1 MTSSKTTKRALL
13 GSVVAML
20 VCFTMLL
27 STTFAWFTDTAVSAS
42 NKIIAGNLDVVL
54 EYKNDWSESWKPVDE
69 TTKIFKE
76 GALYE
81 PGYTEVVYLRVSN
94 AGSLALKYNLM
105 VNVTNEKGSI
115 NVEGDPFKLSE
126 NLQIGTY
133 VQDEYSSGFNYADIL
148 IPTMFGTRE
157 AALSNVGTLT
167 KLSEASS
174 VIKSDAPVLAGD
186 ETAQVVAI
194 VLTMPEAVG
203 NEANYDATKAT
214 APTLDLGVT
223 LVATQLNSEKDTF
236 GSDYDK
242 DSEYPVISTVDTW
255 DGTASFALF
264 GLTGLSATAS
274 TAEVED
280 AITEAKATGTFL
292 ADDEIVIG
300 SAEELAAFAK
310 LVDAG
315 ETFAG
320 KTVKL
325 GSDIDLANIL
335 FEPIGSYRKDLAFKG
350 TFDGQGHTISNM
362 SQNTW
367 ELDNGYYYGDLGL
380 GLFGKV
386 EDAVIKNLTVDAAS
400 ISGESAICGAVAATA
415 YGECKFENIK
425 VTNSKV
431 NDYQYYAGGIVG
443 WASGDHQYVGCN
455 VDASTTIGG
464 QWGDFGNANGG
475 LIGGA
480 GSSGTYYFKDCDVAC
495 RIDAVNDVVSAYQWY
510 NYRNSGMLIGRT
522 GHTET
527 SDAVTNVAAP
537 NVTCENVT
545 VTYGDWAN
553 YTYCEFAGTGYPYV
567 RVQAGV
573 SVDAYSNVRYGHPT
587 DANGNVVVDDN
598 HVHNDGEDHHVLIV
612 FDQLFG
618 GPADQRYCQY
628 GVATHPGVTVVYN
641 NK

>member
-242 DSEYPVISTVDTW
+242 DSEYPVINTVDTW
-255 DGTASFALF
+255 DGTADTSWY
-264 GLTGLSATAS
+264 SANPTAAEFTLS
-274 TAEVED
+274 TAEQ
-280 AITEAKATGTFL
+280 
-292 ADDEIVIG
+292 
-300 SAEELAAFAK
+300 LAAFAK
-310 LVDAG
+310 LVDEG
-315 ETFAG
+315 VTFEG

-325 GSDIDLANIL
+325 GNDIDLRVVDDNGEL
-335 FEPIGSYRKDLAFKG
+335 VSFDPIGYGYNVVFKG
-350 TFDGQGHTISNM
+350 TFDGQGHTISNLY
-362 SQNTW
+362 QNGW
-367 ELDNGYYYGDLGL
+367 ALGL
-380 GLFGKV
+380 DYSTEGGGLFASV
-386 EDAVIKNLTVDAAS
+386 VDATIKNLTIDKAEIVMECIDMGAVVGYSYGNCTYENITVKDSTIANYNRYTGGVVGEVNGTQTFKNVDVIDTTVSALWGTYDAAL
-400 ISGESAICGAVAATA
+400 
-415 YGECKFENIK
+415 
-425 VTNSKV
+425 
-431 NDYQYYAGGIVG
+431 GGIVG
-443 WASGDHQYVGCN
+443 GKW
-455 VDASTTIGG
+455 
-464 QWGDFGNANGG
+464 
-475 LIGGA
+475 GGA
-480 GSSGTYYFKDCDVAC
+480 DLTFEDCDVSAKLDAFNDAC
-495 RIDAVNDVVSAYQWY
+495 SNYQYY
-510 NYRNSGMLIGRT
+510 NYRLCGMLIGMS
-522 GHTET
+522 EE
-527 SDAVTNVAAP
+527 VTDGTATASYL
-537 NVTCENVT
+537 TCKNCT

-553 YTYCEFAGTGYPYV
+553 YTYCEFEANGRGSYAAPDEWKFS
-567 RVQAGV
+567 RVQEGYATGG
-573 SVDAYSNVRYGHPT
+573 VDANHTHDT
-587 DANGNVVVDDN
+587 DES
-598 HVHNDGEDHHVLIV
+598 HEELLV

-618 GPADQRYCQY
+618 GDK
-628 GVATHPGVTVVYN
+628 GVRGGKTHEGVTVVYN

>member
-42 NKIIAGNLDVVL
+42 NNIVAGNLDVVL
-54 EYKNDWSESWKPVDE
+54 EYKNDWDDSWAPVSE

-115 NVEGDPFKLSE
+115 NVEGDPFMLSD

-133 VQDEYSSGFNYADIL
+133 VQNEYDGDANYADIL
-148 IPTMFGTRE
+148 MPFMFGTRE

-167 KLSEASS
+167 KLSEANS
-174 VIKSDAPVLAGD
+174 VINSDAPVLAGD
-186 ETAQVVAI
+186 KTAQVIAI

-203 NEANYDATKAT
+203 NEANYDAEAT

-242 DSEYPVISTVDTW
+242 DSEYPVINTVDTW
-255 DGTASFALF
+255 DGTADTSWYSADPTAAEFTLSSAEALA
-264 GLTGLSATAS
+264 GLS
-274 TAEVED
+274 
-280 AITEAKATGTFL
+280 
-292 ADDEIVIG
+292 
-300 SAEELAAFAK
+300 K
-310 LVDAG
+310 LVDDG
-315 ETFAG
+315 VTFEG

-325 GSDIDLANIL
+325 GNDIDLAGFV
-335 FEPIGSYRKDLAFKG
+335 FEPIGSYRFDNPFKG

-367 ELDNGYYYGDLGL
+367 ALNNGYYFNDCGM
-380 GLFGKV
+380 GLFGLV
-386 EDAVIKNLTVDAAS
+386 DGAVIKNLTMDGAS
-400 ISGESAICGAVAATA
+400 ISGEYGLCGTVAAVAFGDCT
-415 YGECKFENIK
+415 FDNITVK
-425 VTNSKV
+425 NSQV

-443 WASGDHQYVGCN
+443 WASGEQIYKN
-455 VDASTTIGG
+455 INMDASTTVGS
-464 QWGDFGNANGG
+464 QWGEFANCSGG
-475 LIGGA
+475 VIGASDTEGK
-480 GSSGTYYFKDCDVAC
+480 YHFEDCTIAC
-495 RIDAVNDVVSAYQWY
+495 RIDATNDVVSAYRWY
-510 NYRNSGMLIGRT
+510 NYRNSGMLIGQV
-522 GHTET
+522 GPEEIVQNT
-527 SDAVTNVAAP
+527 STNVTAD
-537 NVTCENVT
+537 NVTCKNVT
-545 VTYGDWAN
+545 VIYGDWAN

-618 GPADQRYCQY
+618 GPGNARYSYY
-628 GVATHPGVTVVYN
+628 GISAHEGVTVVYN

>member
-42 NKIIAGNLDVVL
+42 NNIVAGNLDVVL
-54 EYKNDWSESWKPVDE
+54 EYKNDWDDSWAPVSE

-105 VNVTNEKGSI
+105 VNVTNEKGST
-115 NVEGDPFKLSE
+115 NVDGDPFKLSD

-133 VQDEYSSGFNYADIL
+133 VQDEYNGDDNYADIL
-148 IPTMFGTRE
+148 MPFMFGTRE

-167 KLSEASS
+167 KLSEANS
-174 VIKSDAPVLAGD
+174 VINSDAPVLAGD
-186 ETAQVVAI
+186 KTAQVIAI

-203 NEANYDATKAT
+203 NEANYDAETT

-242 DSEYPVISTVDTW
+242 DSEYPVINTVDTW
-255 DGTASFALF
+255 DGTVDTSWYSADPTAAEFTLSSAEALA
-264 GLTGLSATAS
+264 GLS
-274 TAEVED
+274 
-280 AITEAKATGTFL
+280 
-292 ADDEIVIG
+292 
-300 SAEELAAFAK
+300 K
-310 LVDAG
+310 LVDDG
-315 ETFAG
+315 VTFEG

-325 GSDIDLANIL
+325 GNDIDLANIL

-573 SVDAYSNVRYGHPT
+573 SVEAYSNVRYGHPT

-618 GPADQRYCQY
+618 GSADQRYCQY